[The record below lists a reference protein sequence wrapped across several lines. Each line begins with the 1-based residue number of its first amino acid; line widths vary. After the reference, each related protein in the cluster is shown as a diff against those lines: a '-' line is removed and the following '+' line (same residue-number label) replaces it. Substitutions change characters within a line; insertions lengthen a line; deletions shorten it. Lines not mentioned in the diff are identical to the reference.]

1 MNANPQLLRI
11 FMDQDV
17 ATLRSI
23 RDTAFDLTIS
33 SDGTLVNSSVN
44 GTAFTLAFSETKLTP
59 KEVVVLA
66 QMALDAKARGF
77 SRPITRSIALFN

>member
-1 MNANPQLLRI
+1 MN
-11 FMDQDV
+11 QDV

-23 RDTAFDLTIS
+23 RDNAFDLTTS
-33 SDGTLVNSSVN
+33 TDGMLINSSVN
-44 GTAFTLAFSETKLTP
+44 GTSFTLDLHNSKLTP

-77 SRPITRSIALFN
+77 FRPITRTIALFN